1 MSTPRPTPAPTPRR
15 VDASMTLLTE
25 VMQRPLDPGYA
36 AAAERRRL
44 AGAEPSRPLGRAV
57 LVLVLV
63 LIGLLTAAAVLTLRA
78 PQPEAASAKT
88 ALLERIRSETTAA
101 DKRQSTN
108 DALRVSND
116 KAQASLLRLQARGSL
131 ADEIQLLGT
140 VSGSLAVQGPGLKVT
155 LHDAPGSAP
164 TADENPRQQDQSAQG
179 RVLDRDLQTV
189 VNGLWA
195 AGAEAISINGQRL
208 TALSAIRSAGEA
220 ILVDFRPL
228 SPPYVVSAVG
238 PPDSMRAT
246 FADGA
251 GGRYLHSLADNF
263 GIESDITPSSSL
275 SLPASSGLTLHDVS
289 TTPLPKPKPSPT
301 KTHSTHSGRSTSS
314 PSSSEKPS

>member
-1 MSTPRPTPAPTPRR
+1 MSSPGPVAPRR

-44 AGAEPSRPLGRAV
+44 AGDEPSRPVSRAV
-57 LVLVLV
+57 MALVLV
-63 LIGLLTAAAVLTLRA
+63 LIGLLTVAAVLTLRA
-78 PQPEAASAKT
+78 PQPEAASAKD
-88 ALLERIRSETTAA
+88 ALLQRIHSETAAA
-101 DKRQSTN
+101 DKRQAAN

-116 KAQASLLRLQARGSL
+116 KAQAALLRLQAQGGL
-131 ADEIQLLGT
+131 ADQIQLLGT
-140 VSGSLAVQGPGLKVT
+140 VSGSLAVQGPGLRVT

-164 TADENPRQQDQSAQG
+164 TADADPRQRDQSAQG

-195 AGAEAISINGQRL
+195 AGAEAVSINGQRL

-228 SPPYVVSAVG
+228 SGPYVVSAIG
-238 PPDSMRAT
+238 PPDTMRAA
-246 FADGA
+246 FADGP

-263 GIESDITPSSSL
+263 NISSSITAVSTL

-289 TTPLPKPKPSPT
+289 TTPIPAPSPT
-301 KTHSTHSGRSTSS
+301 KKPSDKKPTHKASTPT
-314 PSSSEKPS
+314 SSEKPS